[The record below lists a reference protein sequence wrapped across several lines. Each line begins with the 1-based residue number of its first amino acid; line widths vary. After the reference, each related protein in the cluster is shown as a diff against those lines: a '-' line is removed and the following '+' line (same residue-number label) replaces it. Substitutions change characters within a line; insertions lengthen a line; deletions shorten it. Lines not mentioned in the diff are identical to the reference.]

1 MSTREKI
8 LAAARNEFSAKGFE
22 GARVDAIAEA
32 AGVNKAMIYYH
43 FSSKEGLYETV
54 LEEMF
59 GQVSASVDRVLSE
72 DRTIEAR
79 LEALARAYVEIIER
93 TPELPPI
100 VLREMASGGE
110 RIREMLSRTILRAE
124 VPQRVRALFEE
135 GVRGGRL
142 RHLDT
147 THAVTS
153 FIGMNLFYLF
163 FQPLIH
169 SIWEIR
175 DDETF
180 RRSRPREVVDLFL
193 RGLES
198 R

>member
-1 MSTREKI
+1 MTTKEKI
-8 LAAARNEFSAKGFE
+8 LTAARKEFSEKGLD
-22 GARVDAIAEA
+22 GARVDVIAEA

-43 FSSKEGLYETV
+43 FASKEQLYDAI
-54 LEEMF
+54 LEAMF
-59 GQVSASVDRVLSE
+59 GRISAFVDRVLLDDLSM
-72 DRTIEAR
+72 EAR
-79 LEALARAYVEIIER
+79 LEALARAYVDIVQD

-100 VLREMASGGE
+100 ILREMAAGGQ
-110 RIREMLSRTILRAE
+110 RVRRVFSQTLLRAD
-124 VPQRVRALFEE
+124 VPARVRALLDE
-135 GVRGGRL
+135 GVRSGHIRPV
-142 RHLDT
+142 DV

-169 SIWEIR
+169 SIWEIH
-175 DDETF
+175 DEEAF

-193 RGLES
+193 RGLQS